1 MELKPICVSPATT
14 DVRDILAGTLDS
26 RVYYGSLDVEVACN
40 GVGAAA
46 CKEGCVSGCKD
57 SSKSGGDC
65 SKSCKEG
72 CMEGCKSSCHGGN
85 K

>member
-1 MELKPICVSPATT
+1 MELKPISVSPATM

-26 RVYYGSLDVEVACN
+26 RGYYGSLDVACS

-57 SSKSGGDC
+57 S
-65 SKSCKEG
+65 
-72 CMEGCKSSCHGGN
+72 
-85 K
+85 

>member
-1 MELKPICVSPATT
+1 MELKPISVSPATM

-26 RVYYGSLDVEVACN
+26 RGYYGSFDVACS

-57 SSKSGGDC
+57 SSKSGGNC
-65 SKSCKEG
+65 QQMCKEG
-72 CMEGCKSSCHGGN
+72 CSEGCKTSCRGGN

>member
-1 MELKPICVSPATT
+1 MELKSINVSPVTM
-14 DVRDILAGTLDS
+14 DVRDVLAGTMSS
-26 RVYYGSLDVEVACN
+26 RTYYGSLDMACS

-57 SSKSGGDC
+57 SSKSGVDC
-65 SKSCKEG
+65 YKACKEG
-72 CMEGCKSSCHGGN
+72 CMSGCKDSCQGGN